1 MAHQANRIDDGFFSI
16 VQDIETKWIHLI
28 RFGVPIKE
36 IQPGKILSIDELHE
50 LLIHER
56 AELVAL
62 ERGEI

>member
-1 MAHQANRIDDGFFSI
+1 MHEANRIDDGFYTI
-16 VQDIETKWIHLI
+16 IQDAQTKRIQLI
-28 RFGVPIKE
+28 RFGVLVKE
-36 IQPGKILSIDELHE
+36 IQPGKILSLDELHD

>member
-1 MAHQANRIDDGFFSI
+1 MHEANRIDDGFYTI
-16 VQDIETKWIHLI
+16 IQDAQTKRIQLI
-28 RFGVPIKE
+28 RFGVLVKE
-36 IQPGKILSIDELHE
+36 IQPGKILSLDELHE

>member
-1 MAHQANRIDDGFFSI
+1 MHEANRIDDGFYTI
-16 VQDIETKWIHLI
+16 IQDAQTKRIQLI
-28 RFGVPIKE
+28 RFGVLVKE
-36 IQPGKILSIDELHE
+36 IQPGKILSLEELHE